1 MPVMRPQL
9 KTLPTDLL
17 CVFKLKKNCG
27 MDKKLKQCLENVDKG
42 CVPLHFQYN
51 PSAEERQFDAEEDRG
66 VTPGTKL
73 DKAVV

>member
-1 MPVMRPQL
+1 
-9 KTLPTDLL
+9 
-17 CVFKLKKNCG
+17 
-27 MDKKLKQCLENVDKG
+27 VDKG